1 MNRLYTARFPT
12 IPAFYAFLVP
22 EYKWWEKGP
31 FVVRIDNW
39 DHSYAKKIRK
49 ISPERAESRIDTYLD
64 PVELKRV
71 RERLEN
77 ASGTTD
83 ITIRFGA
90 TEKKG
95 GGIRGARRG
104 DYCIVGGTF
113 RNGHLTIFYRSLD
126 MIGGF
131 GYDLVLIR
139 ELSKKAGLKIKS
151 VTFYAVRAQCF
162 AVKGNSNEK
171 FYPRLKEIFGI

>member
-1 MNRLYTARFPT
+1 MNRLYTGRFPS
-12 IPAFYAFLVP
+12 IPAFYAELVP

-31 FVVRIDNW
+31 FVVRIDGW
-39 DHSYAKKIRK
+39 DHSYARKIRRV
-49 ISPERAESRIDTYLD
+49 SQVRSENRIATYLD
-64 PVELKRV
+64 PRELDRV
-71 RERLEN
+71 RERLEST
-77 ASGTTD
+77 SGRTD

-104 DYCIVGGTF
+104 DYCVVGATF
-113 RNGHLTIFYRSLD
+113 RNGNLSMFYRSLD

-139 ELSKKAGLKIKS
+139 QLHRKAGLNIKS

-171 FYPRLKEIFGI
+171 FYPQLREIFGI